1 MSMEKPFQFPEL
13 VEDLTLLTPPPERGF
28 SWLWLGLGLL
38 ALLIL
43 VIPLMWAFR
52 SKNKQANLPV
62 PEEPKPDPS
71 LAAMAGLKQLRAQ
84 LTVLGKK
91 EVGIEVA
98 RIMRVYVCDRFDLRA
113 PYQTTSEFLNTIARA
128 EAFPEGLEEMVG
140 EVLAACDR
148 MKFAAQF
155 YSHDSLEELI
165 DAVEHLITVTP
176 LPVEDETHD

>member
-1 MSMEKPFQFPEL
+1 MSMENQFQFPEL
-13 VEDLTLLTPPPERGF
+13 VEDLRLLTPPPERGF
-28 SWLWLGLGLL
+28 SWLWVGLGLL

-43 VIPLMWAFR
+43 VIPLVWVFR

-71 LAAMAGLKQLRAQ
+71 LAAMAGLRKLRAQ
-84 LTVLGKK
+84 LTELGEK

-113 PYQTTSEFLNTIARA
+113 PYQTSSEFLKNIQ
-128 EAFPEGLEEMVG
+128 EADSFPEGLEEMVG

-148 MKFAAQF
+148 MKFAAQL
-155 YSHDSLEELI
+155 YSHDSLTELI
-165 DAVEHLITVTP
+165 DAVEYLITVTP
-176 LPVEDETHD
+176 MPVEEETHD